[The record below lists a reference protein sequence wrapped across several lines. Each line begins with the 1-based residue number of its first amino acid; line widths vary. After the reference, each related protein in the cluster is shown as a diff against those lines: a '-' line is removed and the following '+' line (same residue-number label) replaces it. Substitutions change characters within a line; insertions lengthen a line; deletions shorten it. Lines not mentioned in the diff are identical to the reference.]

1 MGLERLAAVIQ
12 HENNNYDIDS
22 FKELTNAVAALIPK
36 DKGAESTNASVRVI
50 ADHIRSTAFMVVD
63 GITPSN
69 EGRGYVLRRII
80 RRAIRHGHKLGIS
93 EIFFYKLVSVL
104 SNQNKLAYPELTSNQ
119 DQVEQTLKKEEE
131 RFIQTLDT
139 GMSILESAIEEISG
153 TEISGEV
160 AFKLYDTYG
169 FPIDLTADVARE
181 RGLSIDMKG
190 FDAAMNV
197 QNCLLYTSDAADE

>member
-1 MGLERLAAVIQ
+1 MRQ
-12 HENNNYDIDS
+12 
-22 FKELTNAVAALIPK
+22 KELTYAVAALIPK

-197 QNCLLYTSDAADE
+197 QKDRARKAGDFESKKSTIVIENPT